1 MLLSVCAADVE
12 MTGIEWL
19 WPHRLAIGKI
29 GIIAGLPDEGKGQIL
44 CYIAARITTHGLEWP
59 NGEGRCPQGNVII
72 LSAEEDPS
80 TNLVPRLTA
89 AGADLSRIHILKMV
103 ADRDEKTGQP
113 RKRMFSLVNDLEKL
127 RRKIAEVGDV
137 QGIFIDPVSA
147 YLGVGKVDS
156 YRDTD
161 VRAVLGPLKELVEE
175 VGAAL
180 IGVLHFNKKT
190 DITNAL
196 LRVSNSLAFVG
207 LPRHVY
213 CVTADTENG
222 RKLFTRAKNNDAAED
237 DNKTLA
243 YRFSARVVGSDPK
256 SGKPIQAP
264 FIIWDP
270 GYVDVTATEALA
282 AASESKSPSAREDA
296 KQFLLA
302 MLANRPVPSAE
313 IEEAAK
319 ANCISMATLRR
330 AKDDLRI
337 VARQEKGKPRGSWVW
352 ELPEREPGADSSD
365 ARAF

>member
-1 MLLSVCAADVE
+1 M
-12 MTGIEWL
+12 
-19 WPHRLAIGKI
+19 
-29 GIIAGLPDEGKGQIL
+29 
-44 CYIAARITTHGLEWP
+44 
-59 NGEGRCPQGNVII
+59 
-72 LSAEEDPS
+72 
-80 TNLVPRLTA
+80 VPRLTA

-180 IGVLHFNKKT
+180 IGVMHFNKKT

-264 FIIWDP
+264 FIVWDP

-282 AASESKSPSAREDA
+282 AASENKAPGAREQA
-296 KQFLLA
+296 RQFLLA
-302 MLANRPVPSAE
+302 LLANGAVPVTE
-313 IEEAAK
+313 IQEAAK
-319 ANCISMATLRR
+319 ANGLTWRTVRR
-330 AKDDLRI
+330 AQVELKVVIEKSRDKD
-337 VARQEKGKPRGSWVW
+337 GPWVW
-352 ELPEREPGADSSD
+352 RLPTKAEEAETH
-365 ARAF
+365 A